1 MSISVVEK
9 FQSRPATGGENAQT
23 DLIFILRGSD
33 DEIALK
39 GALVASTPINYD
51 GLRRKSWHVEQVGN
65 ELWEGTVRYAPQD
78 QVHSDVGVIKLSV
91 DTTGG
96 STHITQSL
104 ETKHKY
110 APPGKVAPDFK
121 GAIGVTHDNV
131 EGVDIIIPVFK
142 FTATKVFAPA
152 GLPDLGTLYDVTG
165 KVNAGTFSVSDTV
178 TGMTVALDECEC
190 LFNGA
195 KIGEP
200 RDDGNV
206 EISYDFAAS
215 PNVTGLT
222 VGDIVG
228 IDKKGWEYLWV
239 RYADVDDLAANVLV
253 KRPIAA
259 YVEKVYELGDFAGLG
274 L

>member
-1 MSISVVEK
+1 MAITLAEK

-33 DEIALK
+33 DEVALK
-39 GALVASTPINYD
+39 GALVAATPINYD
-51 GLRRKSWHVEQVGN
+51 GLRRKTWHVEQVGN

-78 QVHSDVGVIKLSV
+78 QVNSDVGVIKLSV

-104 ETKHKY
+104 QTIQKY
-110 APPGKVAPDFK
+110 APPGKTPPDFK

-131 EGVDIIIPVFK
+131 EGVDIILPVFK

-152 GLPDLGTLYDVTG
+152 GLPDLGTLYDLTG
-165 KVNAGTFSVSDTV
+165 KVNDGVFAVSDTL
-178 TGMTVALDECEC
+178 TGMTISLAQCEC

-195 KIGEP
+195 KVGES

-239 RYADVDDLAANVLV
+239 RYADVDDAAANVLV

-259 YVEKVYELGDFAGLG
+259 YVEKVYELGDFGGLG